1 MISIHPPEPSGS
13 KSSRDWSTDG
23 DSMAVRKIITAEN
36 SLLRQKSKKVS
47 RFGDALKALVDDM
60 FDTLHVAHGVGLAA
74 VQIGVLERVVVIE
87 IPAEYD
93 EEGKIVEPA
102 ESYVLVNPEVVKM
115 RGEEEMEE
123 GCLSVPGYRGLV
135 KRAVDVTIKA
145 QDLRGKPVRYR
156 GDGLLAQAFQH
167 EIDHI
172 NGVLYLDRLEST
184 ENLWAIREGEEEET
198 EPVAAREGS
207 A

>member
-1 MISIHPPEPSGS
+1 
-13 KSSRDWSTDG
+13 
-23 DSMAVRKIITAEN
+23 MAVRKIITAEN